1 MKQVSHGGNANEL
14 PDLSHLSHVCLLC
27 CCFYGGSFHCQKRKR
42 HQHSHCLRIST
53 KSVDFFRRPMWFSLA
68 ISKSRRLP
76 YLRDETSSWKSK
88 SWHLHKSVGLKTDPG
103 FGTGPLEETK
113 EGQRAGGGCRKET
126 PPKGHKAAVFR
137 GRKHVAEGPEII
149 EFQWFKRSQ
158 PLSTIMFKQ
167 AIISQLLQS
176 MWQCAY
182 SPPCSVQYVLP
193 CLCILHMGSCLY
205 YTFLCKRLSGSPCC
219 GIVKTNSCLFNVSGW
234 WIDFNLM

>member
-1 MKQVSHGGNANEL
+1 MVFFGHFKVPSLTVLTRWNVLLKVKILAPAQECRPKNWSWLWDGTLRGNRGGTERWG
-14 PDLSHLSHVCLLC
+14 V
-27 CCFYGGSFHCQKRKR
+27 
-42 HQHSHCLRIST
+42 
-53 KSVDFFRRPMWFSLA
+53 
-68 ISKSRRLP
+68 
-76 YLRDETSSWKSK
+76 
-88 SWHLHKSVGLKTDPG
+88 
-103 FGTGPLEETK
+103 
-113 EGQRAGGGCRKET
+113 GGGCRKET

-149 EFQWFKRSQ
+149 EFQWFKCSQ

-182 SPPCSVQYVLP
+182 SPPSIVQYVLP